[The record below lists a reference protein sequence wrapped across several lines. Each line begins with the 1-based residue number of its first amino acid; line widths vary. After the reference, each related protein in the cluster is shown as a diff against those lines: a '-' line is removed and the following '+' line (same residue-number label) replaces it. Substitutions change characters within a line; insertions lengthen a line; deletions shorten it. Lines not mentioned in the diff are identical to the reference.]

1 MTKDLKERSVTVH
14 VALLA
19 VLPATVFV
27 TLSSVFK
34 QKDIF
39 FLEMIVLSFHSPYK
53 LTAVLFLIQ
62 LYTMKKLE

>member
-14 VALLA
+14 GALLA

-34 QKDIF
+34 QKDVF
-39 FLEMIVLSFHSPYK
+39 FLEMIVLHSPYK